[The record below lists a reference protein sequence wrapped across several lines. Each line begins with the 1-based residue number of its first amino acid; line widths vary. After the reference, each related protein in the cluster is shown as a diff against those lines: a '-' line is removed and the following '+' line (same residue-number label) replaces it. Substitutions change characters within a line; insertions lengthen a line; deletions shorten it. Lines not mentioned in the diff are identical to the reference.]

1 MKYKELN
8 RLSDCMQS
16 YYSLRTFNFSQ
27 CSDEKIIEAFGSQSG
42 LLLYQVFVTEGL
54 ARQVHSTEYSI
65 EGCFKRFGW
74 SKTPFCFS
82 RGHRLGF

>member
-27 CSDEKIIEAFGSQSG
+27 CSDEKIIEAFGSVTKWASPVSG
-42 LLLYQVFVTEGL
+42 F
-54 ARQVHSTEYSI
+54 RD
-65 EGCFKRFGW
+65 
-74 SKTPFCFS
+74 
-82 RGHRLGF
+82 